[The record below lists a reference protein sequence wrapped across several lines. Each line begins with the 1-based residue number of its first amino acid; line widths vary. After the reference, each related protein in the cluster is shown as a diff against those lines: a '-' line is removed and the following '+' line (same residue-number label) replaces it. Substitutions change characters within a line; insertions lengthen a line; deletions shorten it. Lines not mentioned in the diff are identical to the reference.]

1 MLNNMSVLDR
11 TSLSAFSVVPADH
24 ESGGYVIVVD
34 KPYGWTSADV
44 VRKVKFALQRH
55 LKVKNLKVGHA
66 GTLDPLATGIL
77 IVCVGK
83 ATKIAE
89 ALQAEEKE
97 YVAEIELGATT
108 PSFDKEKEIDQRFP
122 IEHITEQAV
131 EREVKALIGDQ
142 QQVPPIFSAKLVNGV
157 RSYEMARQGE
167 THELKA
173 SPIKIYDAELLAYFP
188 PHTALQSAQE
198 TASMHTA
205 APQEADE
212 SLPHAQIRIRCSKG
226 TYIRAIAR
234 DLGLALESG
243 GHLSNLRR
251 TASGGFTIANA
262 LTMDEL
268 EEKLKN
274 Q

>member
-1 MLNNMSVLDR
+1 MTHNIPVLDR
-11 TSLSAFSVVPADH
+11 KSLSGFSLVPADY

-44 VRKVKFALQRH
+44 VRKVKFALQKH

-89 ALQAEEKE
+89 TLQAEEKE

-108 PSFDKEKEIDQRFP
+108 PSFDKEKEIDARYP
-122 IEHITEQAV
+122 ADHITAEAV
-131 EREVKALIGDQ
+131 EREVKAMVGEQ

-167 THELKA
+167 THELRA
-173 SPIKIYDAELLAYFP
+173 SLINIYAADLLAFFP
-188 PHTALQSAQE
+188 PHSMEIDSQE

-205 APQEADE
+205 APQAADPT
-212 SLPHAQIRIRCSKG
+212 LPHAQIRIRCSKG

-251 TASGGFTIANA
+251 TASGGFVIADA
-262 LTMDEL
+262 LTMTEL
-268 EEKLKN
+268 EDKLKN
-274 Q
+274 L